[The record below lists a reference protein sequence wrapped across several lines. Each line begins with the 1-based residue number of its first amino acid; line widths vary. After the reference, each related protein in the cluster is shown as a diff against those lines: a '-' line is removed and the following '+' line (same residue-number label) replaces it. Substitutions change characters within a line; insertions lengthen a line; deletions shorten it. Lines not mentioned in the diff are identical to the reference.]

1 MGWLGRSSAVLSI
14 LLLGAVSVVPA
25 AAAAKPKTKSAA
37 KHKPKIAPR
46 DTRRGATWK
55 PKAKKG
61 GAYSKHVKGWHDKED
76 GATSPKDAAGRPKLV
91 LEAINVKETVEL
103 VASSDKGEFPE
114 AERQKAAR
122 ILRDTRHDKE
132 TDIDPR
138 LLDLLYDIQRHF
150 DAPSIRVI
158 SAYREPKGKSG
169 SRHAQGQAAD
179 IVVPGAKDHQVFSYV
194 QAMHGTGA
202 GLYPVSG
209 FVHVDVREASTS
221 WVDNSGPGKASRVKN
236 KRRAK
241 RAPAKHKPAAKKKK

>member
-1 MGWLGRSSAVLSI
+1 MRWFGRISAVLSI
-14 LLLGAVSVVPA
+14 FVCSALVSVPTA
-25 AAAAKPKTKSAA
+25 DAKPKQKQKTAQK
-37 KHKPKIAPR
+37 KK
-46 DTRRGATWK
+46 WK
-55 PKAKKG
+55 PGKKKSVG
-61 GAYSKHVKGWHDKED
+61 YQKHVKSWHDKEE
-76 GATSPKDAAGRPKLV
+76 GAAPVMDVSGRPKLV
-91 LEAINVKETVEL
+91 LQSINVKESVEL
-103 VASSDKGEFPE
+103 VAATDTGEFPD

-132 TDIDPR
+132 TEIDPR

-158 SAYREPKGKSG
+158 SAYRESKGKSG

-179 IVVPGAKDHQVFSYV
+179 IVVPGVKDHQVFSYV
-194 QAMHGTGA
+194 QAKHGTGA

-221 WVDNSGPGKASRVKN
+221 WVDSSGPGQASKVKH

-241 RAPAKHKPAAKKKK
+241 RAPAKKQSAKKK